1 MIVGRTQISITRF
14 DLKPKSTSLQ
24 LEDDEQLVMY
34 LVMNSLTF
42 GAYII
47 RYENEIHSDK
57 RPLIKKR
64 EKYIEGNM
72 RDVICIL
79 KS

>member
-47 RYENEIHSDK
+47 GYENEIHSDK